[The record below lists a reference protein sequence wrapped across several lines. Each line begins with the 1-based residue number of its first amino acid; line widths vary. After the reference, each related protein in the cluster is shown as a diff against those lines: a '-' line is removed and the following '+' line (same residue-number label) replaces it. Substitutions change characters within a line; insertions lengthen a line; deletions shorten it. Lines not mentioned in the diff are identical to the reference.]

1 MAELRDGLVESYHIT
16 PEEFGIS
23 RRSLE
28 GLSVGDASASATLIR
43 AALSGDGS
51 EAADK
56 ARDMIALNAGACI
69 YVAGVASTLADGIAL
84 AQDLIATGQANEKL
98 KSFVDFTQLMRGHK
112 S

>member
-1 MAELRDGLVESYHIT
+1 MSESLLRYLREH
-16 PEEFGIS
+16 PEESS
-23 RRSLE
+23 R
-28 GLSVGDASASATLIR
+28 IR
-43 AALSGDGS
+43 KAKRTPDTAAKTQNNRPQRPQKQKANRHREHPS
-51 EAADK
+51 DK